1 MSDYKRTLP
10 TEFFNKNT
18 YALVDDDTAG
28 KIPVVDENK
37 KFSYGDI
44 LQDNDAFPA
53 RLCMLGLL
61 NNEEIA
67 DIVRLVAGGL
77 LNASNTK
84 LSAAKVQGYDPK
96 KKYSPTLKAWYI
108 SHITKEKPIGKP
120 EDDGQESSEEDLMP
134 TNDLPDWYQELDL
147 DNDQIDAIFSASNIE
162 VYAYMG
168 ILAMAI
174 AKQPNAA
181 NLDAFNM
188 KRRQAVVN
196 SMPSDT
202 LHIFVDDSP
211 FLTVELL
218 SRVHRSF
225 NLIIEDRAL
234 LFSAIVDRN
243 HALLS
248 GEHRMFFTLFR
259 LTAGASL
266 NPLILVTRFVRKYPH
281 LFNLFPELHTE
292 YFAAAVALRKFST
305 VPAGRRL
312 YLKLIFGNA
321 YVPIPRG
328 DIDELLGMAVYVLK
342 QEETS
347 LSNYNGGTLSD
358 GHREK
363 LAKLLQI
370 KDNLTEASDPE
381 EPSSK

>member
-1 MSDYKRTLP
+1 MSDFKRSLP
-10 TEFFNKNT
+10 SEFFNKNT
-18 YALVDDDTAG
+18 YALVDDPTAG
-28 KIPVVDENK
+28 QIPVVDENK
-37 KFSYGDI
+37 KFSFDNL
-44 LQDNDAFPA
+44 LQGNDAFPA

-61 NNEEIA
+61 NNEEMS
-67 DIVRLVAGGL
+67 DVVRLVAGGL

-84 LSAAKVQGYDPK
+84 LSAAKANGFLD
-96 KKYSPTLKAWYI
+96 KKYAASLKAWYI
-108 SHITKEKPIGKP
+108 AHITKEKPVGNP
-120 EDDGQESSEEDLMP
+120 EDDDADSEAEDLMP
-134 TNDLPDWYQELDL
+134 TADLPKWYQELDL
-147 DNDQIDAIFSASNIE
+147 DNDQIDAVFSASNIE
-162 VYAYMG
+162 VYGYMG

-188 KRRQAVVN
+188 KRRQAIVN
-196 SMPSDT
+196 SMTSDT

-234 LFSAIVDRN
+234 LFGAIVDRN
-243 HALLS
+243 YALLS

-281 LFNLFPELHTE
+281 LFNQFPELHTE

-321 YVPIPRG
+321 YVPVPRG

-347 LSNYNGGTLSD
+347 LANYAGGTLSE

-363 LAKLLQI
+363 LSQILHI
-370 KDNLTEASDPE
+370 KDTLVKTSEPE